1 MLLALLV
8 YVNTSISF
16 NEMGSTA
23 QLMAGIPLIFWW
35 FVVVGIR
42 IDAAIFAA
50 VALTPSTLLLGFGY
64 FKLPSIALTLSDIF
78 TLVAMCIFLV
88 SPQRLQRKKFN
99 KLIWLLLAT
108 CTVSIFFAANPI
120 AHFGQLIR
128 LGFSV
133 GLISIVLSSRTDNN
147 NKGVFFGMM
156 LWPIIVMAHLAGV
169 EGLWRFISF
178 DNMAA
183 LNSADTGE
191 VLLGSH
197 MVVQNLFFLIPL
209 LLFLKLKKV
218 SIIIILLWLTVLIVF
233 SNSRSLVIGV
243 GATLTAYFLFGN
255 TDKKNLG
262 KLLLLAFLTAGLII
276 GVGSK
281 NFFNFSTEDGA
292 KVESTFIR
300 ASKMLRVWDTF
311 TSNPVLGIGYGASGA
326 IDIKKVSAAIS
337 EIDIDF
343 LDVIIDVKASAEF
356 TPLQIL
362 AETGLAGGAIC
373 LLLLIYSARH
383 SLALLKNPNRPYVLK
398 ITLLCVNVLFITS
411 FLGSNGFAG
420 LVFWLAMPL
429 ILDGISSQTF
439 KTSRLREI
447 QRR

>member
-1 MLLALLV
+1 MVPNRILNIDYTPTSSSSSLMLPSYFRIRSIMLLALLV

-218 SIIIILLWLTVLIVF
+218 SIQLPYSRLISVIFDCCKQSFNQLLNPSIHPPINSSRTRLF
-233 SNSRSLVIGV
+233 SLPN
-243 GATLTAYFLFGN
+243 TLTSHF
-255 TDKKNLG
+255 
-262 KLLLLAFLTAGLII
+262 
-276 GVGSK
+276 
-281 NFFNFSTEDGA
+281 
-292 KVESTFIR
+292 
-300 ASKMLRVWDTF
+300 
-311 TSNPVLGIGYGASGA
+311 
-326 IDIKKVSAAIS
+326 
-337 EIDIDF
+337 
-343 LDVIIDVKASAEF
+343 
-356 TPLQIL
+356 
-362 AETGLAGGAIC
+362 
-373 LLLLIYSARH
+373 
-383 SLALLKNPNRPYVLK
+383 
-398 ITLLCVNVLFITS
+398 
-411 FLGSNGFAG
+411 
-420 LVFWLAMPL
+420 
-429 ILDGISSQTF
+429 
-439 KTSRLREI
+439 
-447 QRR
+447 